1 MFFALHANSS
11 DHTATFDD
19 DVHIVSCLFIFY
31 AESRHTFLFSILV
44 VLLPIEKSIMILIS
58 PLYVCSLR

>member
-11 DHTATFDD
+11 DHTATMMMMYILYHVF
-19 DVHIVSCLFIFY
+19 LFFMPSL
-31 AESRHTFLFSILV
+31 ATLLFSILV

-58 PLYVCSLR
+58 PLLSSVKC